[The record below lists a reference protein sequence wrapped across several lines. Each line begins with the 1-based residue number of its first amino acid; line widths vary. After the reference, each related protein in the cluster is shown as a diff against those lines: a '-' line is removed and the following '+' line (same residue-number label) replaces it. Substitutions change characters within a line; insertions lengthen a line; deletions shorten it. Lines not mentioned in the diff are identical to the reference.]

1 MTLRRGMDGNGRKNA
16 WKAQKETGS
25 DAGRAPKWGVD
36 YLSLIDRSKLH
47 YKLSDVTPIFAE
59 PAAFRALV
67 EDLVAPWLN
76 AAAGERVERVVG
88 TDALGFVVGT
98 ALALR
103 LDVGFVPVR
112 KGGKL
117 PVRNERVTFTDY
129 SGAEK
134 AFELRANPW
143 PAGTRVLLVDEWIE
157 TGATA
162 KAAVELIERAGG
174 VVVGIAAIAFRKN
187 ERTAP
192 LWAKYRCHGVWPEQ
206 P

>member
-1 MTLRRGMDGNGRKNA
+1 
-16 WKAQKETGS
+16 
-25 DAGRAPKWGVD
+25 VD

-47 YKLSDVTPIFAE
+47 YKRSDVTPIFAE
-59 PAAFRALV
+59 PAAFSALID
-67 EDLVAPWLN
+67 DLLVPFRDA
-76 AAAGERVERVVG
+76 EVQRVVG

-103 LDVGFVPVR
+103 LGVGFVPVR

-117 PVRNERVTFTDY
+117 PVRNERVTFKDY

-134 AFELRANPW
+134 TFELRANPW
-143 PAGTRVLLVDEWIE
+143 PVGTRVLLSDEWIE

-162 KAAVELIERAGG
+162 KAAVTLIEKAGG
-174 VVVGIAAIAFRKN
+174 VVVGIAAIAFRRN
-187 ERTAP
+187 EKTQE

-206 P
+206 V

>member
-1 MTLRRGMDGNGRKNA
+1 M
-16 WKAQKETGS
+16 
-25 DAGRAPKWGVD
+25 D

-47 YKLSDVTPIFAE
+47 YKRSDVTPIFAE
-59 PAAFRALV
+59 PAAFASLV
-67 EDLVAPWLN
+67 DDLLAPFRDTN
-76 AAAGERVERVVG
+76 VQRVVG

-103 LDVGFVPVR
+103 LGVGFVPVR

-117 PVRNERVTFTDY
+117 PVRNERIAFKDY

-143 PAGTRVLLVDEWIE
+143 PAGMRVLLSDEWIE

-162 KAAVELIERAGG
+162 TAAVKLIEQAGG
-174 VVVGIAAIAFRKN
+174 VVVGIVAIAFRKN
-187 ERTAP
+187 EKTAE

-206 P
+206 V

>member
-1 MTLRRGMDGNGRKNA
+1 MAARRRRKGKKILA
-16 WKAQKETGS
+16 RSRCAGS
-25 DAGRAPKWGVD
+25 TWRVD

-47 YKLSDVTPIFAE
+47 YKRSDVTPIFAE

-67 EDLVAPWLN
+67 EDLVAPWVKET
-76 AAAGERVERVVG
+76 GEQKVERVVG

-103 LDVGFVPVR
+103 LGVGFVPVR

-117 PVRNERVTFTDY
+117 PVRNERVAFKDY

-134 AFELRANPW
+134 AFELRASPW
-143 PAGTRVLLVDEWIE
+143 PAGTRVLLSDEWIE

-162 KAAVELIERAGG
+162 TAAVKLIEQAGG
-174 VVVGIAAIAFRKN
+174 IVAGIVAIAFRKN
-187 ERTAP
+187 EKTAG
-192 LWAKYRCHGVWPEQ
+192 LWAKYHCHGVWPEQ
-206 P
+206 V

>member
-1 MTLRRGMDGNGRKNA
+1 MMTLRRMEEKLALRRA
-16 WKAQKETGS
+16 TGGGS
-25 DAGRAPKWGVD
+25 TLGVD

-47 YKLSDVTPIFAE
+47 YKRSDVTPIFAE
-59 PAAFRALV
+59 PAAFAALV
-67 EDLVAPWLN
+67 EDLLAPWR
-76 AAAGERVERVVG
+76 GEKIERVVG

-103 LDVGFVPVR
+103 LGVGFVPVR

-117 PVRNERVTFTDY
+117 PVAKESTRFNDY

-134 AFELRANPW
+134 VFELRANPW
-143 PAGTRVLLVDEWIE
+143 PAGTRVLLTDEWIE
-157 TGATA
+157 TGGTA

-187 ERTAP
+187 DKTAA

-206 P
+206 V